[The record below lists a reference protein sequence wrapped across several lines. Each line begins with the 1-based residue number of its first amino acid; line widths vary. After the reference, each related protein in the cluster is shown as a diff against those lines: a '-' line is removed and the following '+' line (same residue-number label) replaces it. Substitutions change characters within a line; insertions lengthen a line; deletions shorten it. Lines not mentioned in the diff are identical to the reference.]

1 MGCFVTVTLKTSSLI
16 GKLETR
22 AWPSRRAMYIRQQRC
37 FNVSHTGVLIGHHVI
52 NTAAS
57 WTTWPVVC
65 SFSLGRR
72 WGRDDPRTSTFG
84 WGQSRTVVCKYRCR
98 THVDPSGP
106 LSRRTVRMI
115 QWEGQA
121 WHGHLSPGQAVSV
134 KWPLSTWRI
143 IRRHLLN
150 GLALADELQNS
161 WNWLAPVLCH
171 GRGCV
176 CLYGDGVCCWPNW
189 ENHFTVEYG
198 LFKIESLD

>member
-1 MGCFVTVTLKTSSLI
+1 MTQQTCNVHPSTEMFQCESHRGSN
-16 GKLETR
+16 
-22 AWPSRRAMYIRQQRC
+22 WPSRHQHCCLMDDLASVQFQL
-37 FNVSHTGVLIGHHVI
+37 G
-52 NTAAS
+52 AALGS
-57 WTTWPVVC
+57 GWPPYEHI
-65 SFSLGRR
+65 
-72 WGRDDPRTSTFG
+72 WG
-84 WGQSRTVVCKYRCR
+84 WGQSRTVVCEYRCR

-143 IRRHLLN
+143 GRRHLLN